1 MLGTLFAFV
10 TVLSWGTWL
19 APSQNVRLRNQQ
31 IRTFY
36 VAATNLLV
44 AILVG
49 LFKGLG
55 GLTLSVSWKPFF
67 GGLIWA
73 VGGLCAFTAT
83 SKLGIARAF
92 GIWAPLNIIVSLI
105 CGRLLFGEFE
115 DLTKTKILSLL
126 LSIAVIIVGVLLIVF
141 AKGGAQEQQPRKA
154 VLIGS
159 FGAVGAGILWGIY
172 YIPIKMSGVSP
183 WVSALPMAMGIF
195 VGSTLLLSF
204 TRQAPPLSNPSD
216 YARVAATGVLWST
229 GNYGM
234 LLLVA
239 KLGAGKGFT
248 ISQLSLVVNA
258 LVGIYWLKEP
268 LPGTRAARMTL
279 FGCVLAMLGGII
291 LGNLK

>member
-1 MLGTLFAFV
+1 
-10 TVLSWGTWL
+10 
-19 APSQNVRLRNQQ
+19 
-31 IRTFY
+31 
-36 VAATNLLV
+36 
-44 AILVG
+44 
-49 LFKGLG
+49 
-55 GLTLSVSWKPFF
+55 
-67 GGLIWA
+67 
-73 VGGLCAFTAT
+73 
-83 SKLGIARAF
+83 
-92 GIWAPLNIIVSLI
+92 
-105 CGRLLFGEFE
+105 
-115 DLTKTKILSLL
+115 
-126 LSIAVIIVGVLLIVF
+126 
-141 AKGGAQEQQPRKA
+141 
-154 VLIGS
+154 
-159 FGAVGAGILWGIY
+159 
-172 YIPIKMSGVSP
+172 
-183 WVSALPMAMGIF
+183 MGIF

-204 TRQAPPLSNPSD
+204 TRQAPSLSNPSD